1 MFLIIKMFHVE
12 KKTEEI
18 HANLIQKGVNSR
30 SNLGSDIWPVFDLS
44 SVSPNLTG
52 SVPSVY
58 VSTASFTPSS
68 SCVG

>member
-1 MFLIIKMFHVE
+1 MLKR
-12 KKTEEI
+12 KTEEI

-30 SNLGSDIWPVFDLS
+30 SNLGSNICVFDLS

-52 SVPSVY
+52 SVPSVH
-58 VSTASFTPSS
+58 VSTAYCTLSS